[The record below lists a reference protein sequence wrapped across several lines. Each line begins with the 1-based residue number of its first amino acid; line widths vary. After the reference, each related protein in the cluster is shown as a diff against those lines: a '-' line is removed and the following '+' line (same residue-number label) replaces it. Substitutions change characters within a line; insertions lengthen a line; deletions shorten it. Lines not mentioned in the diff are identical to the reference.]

1 MGLLKKSHDSVPM
14 KLGTAKR
21 FVDSLPSIRNLSA
34 AEGNSPLELSIRFVV
49 WERRRMAVSL
59 P

>member
-49 WERRRMAVSL
+49 
-59 P
+59 